1 MREDEIGLNE
11 GDARDVSPDGRT
23 VMRRSMGHLPGDI
36 HEISPI
42 YSVNVFDARSRELVL
57 ALGRYRE
64 FDSSHEWEP
73 DGAAL
78 VRVGPVRLR
87 ISVAEGNW
95 SMDRDGWQAHP
106 LDGDIAAA
114 HTLLDPHFPVSR
126 YGLMADRAEQPSI
139 KPSRQRLKDAALITA
154 FCLAA
159 AGNIYLY
166 MTGQTEMQK
175 LFRYAD
181 EYIGSN

>member
-1 MREDEIGLNE
+1 MREDEMDLNE

-23 VMRRSMGHLPGDI
+23 VIRRSMGYLPGDI
-36 HEISPI
+36 HQISPI
-42 YSVNVFDARSRELVL
+42 YSVNVFDARSRELVM

-64 FDSSHEWEP
+64 LDSSDEWQP

-78 VRVGPVRLR
+78 VRIGPVRLR
-87 ISVAEGNW
+87 ISVAEDNW
-95 SMDRDGWQAHP
+95 SMDREGWQAHP

-114 HTLLDPHFPVSR
+114 HTLFDPHFLVSR
-126 YGLMADRAEQPSI
+126 YGLMAVRAEPPSI
-139 KPSRQRLKDAALITA
+139 RRTRQRLRDASLIMA
-154 FCLAA
+154 VCLAT
-159 AGNIYLY
+159 AGTIYLY

-181 EYIGSN
+181 EYIVSK